1 MTAHQSDN
9 TLIYLKLFLTA
20 VLWGGTFVAGRI
32 AAQDMGPAS
41 GSFLRFAVASL
52 LLIAM
57 IWQAQG
63 RLPIPARR
71 QFIPLFL
78 LGLSGVAAYNIFFFL
93 GLKLIPASRASLIVA
108 SNPVFIALGAAL
120 LFKERLTAARV
131 AGIVLCL
138 TGAVIVISRGD
149 LPGLL
154 GAGIGTGET
163 FILGCIVSWVSYSLI
178 GRDVL
183 KEIPPLVAV
192 AYACLIG
199 TALLAPPALCEG
211 MLPALP
217 VYSLSSWSAV
227 LFLGLL
233 GSAVA
238 FTWYY
243 EGIKALG
250 PTRAAVF
257 INFVPVSG
265 VFLGW
270 LILDEALNLSLLFGA
285 ALVITGAWLTNR
297 TPAREGKPP
306 RRGTPAGRNQI

>member
-1 MTAHQSDN
+1 V
-9 TLIYLKLFLTA
+9 IYLKLFLTA

-32 AAQDMGPAS
+32 AAQDMGPAA

-57 IWQAQG
+57 TWQVEG
-63 RLPIPARR
+63 RLPLPARR
-71 QFIPLFL
+71 QLLPLFL
-78 LGLSGVAAYNIFFFL
+78 LGLTGVAAYNIFFFL

-120 LFKERLTAARV
+120 LFKERLTAARA
-131 AGIVLCL
+131 AGIALCL

-149 LPGLL
+149 ISGLL
-154 GAGIGTGET
+154 GAGIGAGET

-178 GRDVL
+178 GRGVL
-183 KEIPPLVAV
+183 KEVSPLVAV

-199 TALLAPPALCEG
+199 TIILAAPAFAEG
-211 MLPALP
+211 MIPALP
-217 VYSLSSWSAV
+217 GYSLTSWAAI

-238 FTWYY
+238 FIWYY

-265 VFLGW
+265 VLLGW
-270 LILDEALNLSLLFGA
+270 LILDETVNLSLLFGA
-285 ALVITGAWLTNR
+285 VLVISGAWLTNR
-297 TPAREGKPP
+297 TQAVKNP
-306 RRGTPAGRNQI
+306 

>member
-1 MTAHQSDN
+1 
-9 TLIYLKLFLTA
+9 LIYLKLFLTA

-120 LFKERLTAARV
+120 LFKERLTAARG
-131 AGIVLCL
+131 AGIALCL

-154 GAGIGTGET
+154 GTGIGTGET

-178 GRDVL
+178 GRGVL

-192 AYACLIG
+192 AYACIIG

-217 VYSLSSWSAV
+217 GYSLTSWSAV

-270 LILDEALNLSLLFGA
+270 LILDEALNLSLLLGA

-297 TPAREGKPP
+297 TPAREGKAP
-306 RRGTPAGRNQI
+306 RRGPPGGRTQI